1 MSADVQEAVGA
12 ILRAAAALSREQDL
26 LDQDAER
33 APAARDY
40 AVRKLVEA
48 FKRFEVGAQAAT
60 KPLTIKIILSPQSG
74 AR

>member
-1 MSADVQEAVGA
+1 
-12 ILRAAAALSREQDL
+12 L

-48 FKRFEVGAQAAT
+48 FKRFEVGAQATT
-60 KPLTIKIILSPQSG
+60 KALTIKITLSPQSG